1 MVLGNEKGGAAVE
14 FAVVLPVLLMVVFG
28 IIEFG
33 LLLYNKAM
41 ITNASRE
48 AARAGIVYATDT
60 VTGSLDRLNRSE
72 LEAIVDAY
80 CRDYLVTFSSTPQI
94 PHTES
99 DPLIPETMVSGQM
112 LTVTVRY
119 HYDYLLM
126 PAFLSN
132 LVGGVDLVANTTMR
146 AE

>member
-1 MVLGNEKGGAAVE
+1 
-14 FAVVLPVLLMVVFG
+14 VVLPLLLMVVFG

-48 AARAGIVYATDT
+48 AARAGIVYNTDPT
-60 VTGSLDRLNRSE
+60 TGNLDRRSE
-72 LEAIVDAY
+72 AEMTSIVDAY
-80 CRDYLVTFSSTPQI
+80 CQGYLITFSSTSQEVETNTAPA
-94 PHTES
+94 S
-99 DPLIPETMVSGQM
+99 PETMASGQS
-112 LTVTVRY
+112 LTVTVTY
-119 HYDYLLM
+119 HYDYLMM

-132 LVGGVDLVANTTMR
+132 LIGGIDLVAVTTMR